1 MRLICPN
8 CTAEYEIPEDAIP
21 AVGRDLQCS
30 SCGVT
35 WFSKPPVT
43 DPEMSGDLSKVLA
56 TQPPSEAAGTAETTV
71 RSSVAASGADLPP
84 LDTAIADVL
93 RQEAAAE
100 VRLRSQD
107 TAGGLESQPDLGLE
121 SADKI
126 NTSQRHARESQ
137 ERIGRMRGVGE
148 QANSSEQPSPSPAS
162 GGGAQTSSL
171 PDVDTLGSSLRVS
184 DSPLAQEND
193 PAPAF
198 YHQAGFSA
206 GFLSVLIIA
215 TLLTGVYV
223 QAGAI
228 AELVPDLTPPLDQYK
243 VAIDAA
249 RVWLDQ
255 QADQAV
261 LVFEQMIE

>member
-8 CTAEYEIPEDAIP
+8 CTAEYEIPNDAIP
-21 AVGRDLQCS
+21 AIGRDLQCS

-35 WFSKPPVT
+35 WFSKPPEA
-43 DPEMSGDLSKVLA
+43 DPEISGDLSKVLA
-56 TQPPSEAAGTAETTV
+56 AQPPSVAIGPAETSNPSPV
-71 RSSVAASGADLPP
+71 GALGSDLPP

-107 TAGGLESQPDLGLE
+107 SAGGLESPPDRGLE

-137 ERIGRMRGVGE
+137 ERIARMHGLGE
-148 QANSSEQPSPSPAS
+148 QANSGEQTPPSPAS
-162 GGGAQTSSL
+162 GGDDWASPR

-184 DSPLAQEND
+184 DSPLTQDSD

-206 GFLSVLIIA
+206 GFLSILIVA
-215 TLLTGVYV
+215 TLLTGVYI
-223 QAGAI
+223 QAGSI
-228 AELVPDLTPPLDQYK
+228 GELIPDLTPPLDQYK
-243 VAIDAA
+243 ATIDGA

-255 QADQAV
+255 QANQAIV
-261 LVFEQMIE
+261 LFKQVVL

>member
-1 MRLICPN
+1 
-8 CTAEYEIPEDAIP
+8 
-21 AVGRDLQCS
+21 
-30 SCGVT
+30 
-35 WFSKPPVT
+35 
-43 DPEMSGDLSKVLA
+43 
-56 TQPPSEAAGTAETTV
+56 
-71 RSSVAASGADLPP
+71 
-84 LDTAIADVL
+84 
-93 RQEAAAE
+93 
-100 VRLRSQD
+100 
-107 TAGGLESQPDLGLE
+107 
-121 SADKI
+121 
-126 NTSQRHARESQ
+126 
-137 ERIGRMRGVGE
+137 MRGVGE
-148 QANSSEQPSPSPAS
+148 QANSSEQPSPSPA
-162 GGGAQTSSL
+162 GGGDQTSSL

-223 QAGAI
+223 QAGSI

>member
-8 CTAEYEIPEDAIP
+8 CTAEYEIPDDAIP

-35 WFSKPPVT
+35 WFSKPPEA
-43 DPEMSGDLSKVLA
+43 DPEIGGDLSKVLA
-56 TQPPSEAAGTAETTV
+56 ALPPSDGPGTTETSDPPPAAALST
-71 RSSVAASGADLPP
+71 DLPP

-107 TAGGLESQPDLGLE
+107 SAGGLESQPDLGLD

-137 ERIGRMRGVGE
+137 ERIGRMRGLSE
-148 QANSSEQPSPSPAS
+148 QANSDDQAPPSPAAGS
-162 GGGAQTSSL
+162 DDLPSPL
-171 PDVDTLGSSLRVS
+171 PDVDTLGSSLRAS
-184 DSPLAQEND
+184 SSTLTQESD

-206 GFLSVLIIA
+206 GFLSILIIA

-223 QAGAI
+223 QAGYI
-228 AELVPDLTPPLDQYK
+228 GELVPELTPPLDQYK
-243 VAIDAA
+243 ATINEA
-249 RVWLDQ
+249 RLWLDK
-255 QADQAV
+255 QAEQAV
-261 LVFEQMIE
+261 VLFEQTVQ

>member
-171 PDVDTLGSSLRVS
+171 QMLTPWVPACVYQTAPSPKKMIRHQPFIIRLVFLLDFSLSSSLR
-184 DSPLAQEND
+184 
-193 PAPAF
+193 
-198 YHQAGFSA
+198 
-206 GFLSVLIIA
+206 
-215 TLLTGVYV
+215 
-223 QAGAI
+223 
-228 AELVPDLTPPLDQYK
+228 
-243 VAIDAA
+243 
-249 RVWLDQ
+249 RC
-255 QADQAV
+255 
-261 LVFEQMIE
+261 